1 METAATRQS
10 GAEEAEGFTLDPLRT
25 SPTYRIVADTIEEA
39 IMDGRMRPGAQL
51 PTETALAAQLGINR
65 STAREGL
72 RLLEQSGL
80 VARSAS
86 RRLHVAVPGYEEL
99 STRAGRALLLRKV
112 SFAQLHRLLMV
123 LEPEAA
129 AQAATAIGE
138 DDLAALEA
146 NVAATAAAV
155 TAGESVTALDIEFHD
170 ILGRATGN
178 PAWIVARE
186 PAARLLYPASDPM
199 MRALPQA
206 ASRLLAAHRAVYE
219 AVRAGDA
226 AGAEAWMR
234 RHVEDFRRGY
244 ELAGFDFDRPVQTM
258 DTGHA
263 NVAGQPEG
271 CRVG

>member
-1 METAATRQS
+1 MDTAATRQL
-10 GAEEAEGFTLDPLRT
+10 GTEEAEGIALDPLKI
-25 SPTYRIVADTIEEA
+25 SPTYRIVADTIEQA
-39 IMDGRMRPGAQL
+39 IMDGRMQPGSQL
-51 PTETALAAQLGINR
+51 PSETALSAQLGINR

-80 VARSAS
+80 VARRAS

-129 AQAATAIGE
+129 AQAATAIS
-138 DDLAALEA
+138 DKDLAALEA
-146 NVAATAAAV
+146 NVTATGAAV
-155 TAGESVTALDIEFHD
+155 AAGESVTALDIEFHD

-206 ASRLLAAHRAVYE
+206 AARLLAAHRAVFE
-219 AVRAGDA
+219 AVRTGDA
-226 AGAEAWMR
+226 SAAEAWMR
-234 RHVEDFRRGY
+234 RHIEDFRRGY
-244 ELAGFDFDRPVQTM
+244 ELAGFDFDRAVQAM
-258 DTGHA
+258 DTG
-263 NVAGQPEG
+263 
-271 CRVG
+271 